1 MSVKFENSKQ
11 GDKIIKSIFWG
22 KNQVF
27 TESVTCLT
35 NLRLWLFPKLQ
46 CVKIEEINFLY
57 KAHSLIENM
66 FSQIYTN

>member
-11 GDKIIKSIFWG
+11 GDKIIKSIFWE

-27 TESVTCLT
+27 AESVTCLT

-46 CVKIEEINFLY
+46 CVKI
-57 KAHSLIENM
+57 
-66 FSQIYTN
+66 